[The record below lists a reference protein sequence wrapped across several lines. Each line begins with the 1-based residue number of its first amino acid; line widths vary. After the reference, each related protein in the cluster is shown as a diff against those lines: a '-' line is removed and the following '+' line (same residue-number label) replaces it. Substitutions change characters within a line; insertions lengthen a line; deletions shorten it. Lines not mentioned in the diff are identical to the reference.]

1 MLRISIYCVTPAV
14 LVLGCANLLA
24 VDKSN
29 PSGPDK
35 SYDVVVVGAG
45 TGGVAAA
52 IQAGRQGVK
61 VALLEETDWIGGQ
74 MTAAAVSTI
83 DESNKLG
90 GPQGFYEEFRERIGA
105 YYASHGKTVGTCYY
119 QNTSHCY
126 EPSVAQKIL
135 YQMIEDVNK
144 GPNGHVLDVYLR
156 HRVDKVLVSDKTVTG
171 VVTQDGVSFRAKVII
186 DATEYGDV
194 LPLTPAAYR
203 AGNNLST
210 RPFHS
215 SCVQFITYVAVI
227 KKYPNGVPPGLIM
240 RDPPPGYDDAFVQR
254 MRQVL
259 VSDGNSATRSVPVS
273 LTGLIAYRAV
283 PDSSNPNNYSA
294 STPFEITKTSL
305 DWFNDSPATTDIFD
319 RQKRQAIVCAAKL
332 KTLRLLYYIQHEMK
346 ESGWSVANDEG
357 YDTPYN
363 REENSCSNIPS
374 EFKEIEHNFPVL
386 PYIRE
391 SQRLVGVYTLTSSAM
406 RREGDPAF
414 AVKQFESAIALGDYA
429 NDLHG
434 CGQEADMESDLEHA
448 GDLAGPRAPSNGP
461 FQVPEEALIPLD
473 VDGFLVAEKNLSQSR
488 LASGA
493 TRLQPITMETGQAAG
508 ELAAL
513 AVKENLQPREI
524 PIQDVQKAL
533 LRSNSSLTLEN
544 LADTP
549 ARTDRWRAA
558 EFTVVHHW
566 LLPKSPTAFG
576 FGDIVTRGELAQA
589 LSNIFLLSAGPE
601 RWISAFG
608 HSAVLTPDEVSAE
621 SATTQ
626 DIFNRMDAWKRER
639 ALDPVFNDVPP
650 YSRFAAAIGDVA
662 RLGAMTGFAGQQNYF
677 SPGSPATEAELVQ
690 GIRILVGDNN
700 SSGSKDDED
709 VLNKWNRPLPLLKG
723 NAAEIMYWFGTQ
735 QKSWPV
741 KWENRLDLSPNSV
754 QVIQ

>member
-1 MLRISIYCVTPAV
+1 MLRNVICRVVSAV
-14 LVLGCANLLA
+14 LVLGGSNLHAL
-24 VDKSN
+24 DKSTL
-29 PSGPDK
+29 SGSDK

-45 TGGVAAA
+45 TGGVAAS
-52 IQAGRQGVK
+52 IQAARQGVR

-74 MTAAAVSTI
+74 MTAAGVSTM

-90 GPQGFYEEFRERIGA
+90 GPQGFYEEFRERIGS

-135 YQMIEDVNK
+135 YEMIADVNK
-144 GPNGHVLDVYLR
+144 GSNGHVLDIYLR
-156 HRVDKVLVSDKTVTG
+156 HRVDKVLSSGKTVTG
-171 VVTQDGVSFRAKVII
+171 VVTQDGTSFHAKVVI

-194 LPLTPAAYR
+194 LPLAPVAYR
-203 AGNNLST
+203 AGDNVST
-210 RPFHS
+210 RPFHP

-227 KKYPNGVPPGLIM
+227 KKYPNGVPAGLVM
-240 RDPPPGYDDAFVQR
+240 HDPPPGYDNAYVQR

-273 LTGLIAYRAV
+273 FTGLIAYRAI

-305 DWFNDSPATTDIFD
+305 DWFNDAPANTDIFD

-332 KTLRLLYYIQHEMK
+332 KTLRLLYYVQHELK
-346 ESGWSVANDEG
+346 ESQWSVANDEG

-363 REENSCSNIPS
+363 REDNSCSNIPS

-391 SQRLVGVYTLTSSAM
+391 SQRLVGIYTLTSLAM

-434 CGQEADMESDLEHA
+434 CGQEADLEGDLEHA
-448 GDLAGPRAPSNGP
+448 GDLVGPRGAGNGP

-473 VDGFLVAEKNLSQSR
+473 ADGFLVAEKNLSQSR

-493 TRLQPITMETGQAAG
+493 TRLQPVTMETGQAAG

-513 AVKENLQPREI
+513 AVKENLQPREV
-524 PIQDVQKAL
+524 PIQELQKAL
-533 LRSNSSLTLEN
+533 LSANSSLTLEN

-549 ARTDRWRAA
+549 ARTDQWRAA
-558 EFTVVHHW
+558 EFAVVHHW
-566 LLPKSPTAFG
+566 LSPKSATAFG

-589 LSNIFLLSAGPE
+589 LSNMFLLSAGPE

-608 HSAVLTPDEVSAE
+608 HSAVLTPDEVIAE
-621 SATTQ
+621 PAATQ
-626 DIFNRMDAWKRER
+626 DIFNTVDEWRRKR
-639 ALDPVFNDVPP
+639 ALDPVFSDVPP
-650 YSRFAAAIGDVA
+650 YSRFASAIGDVA
-662 RLGAMTGFAGQQNYF
+662 RLGAMSGFSGQQSYF
-677 SPGSPATEAELVQ
+677 SPGSPATEAELIH
-690 GIRILVGDNN
+690 GIRTLAGDNS
-700 SSGSKDDED
+700 SSGSKDDES
-709 VLNKWNRPLPLLKG
+709 VLDKWNQPRPLLKG
-723 NAAEIMYWFGTQ
+723 NAAEIMYWFATQ
-735 QKSWPV
+735 QKSWPI